1 MRQFSS
7 RGFDL
12 QKWYSDD
19 QNLELSISQ
28 ETYDMGSTVYSKERI
43 GATGNDLIGSYF
55 KPCSEEAKATERRI
69 KVALMPVC
77 D

>member
-1 MRQFSS
+1 MRKFSG
-7 RGFDL
+7 RGSDL

-19 QNLELSISQ
+19 QNSISQ
-28 ETYDMGSTVYSKERI
+28 ETYDGGSTVYPKERT